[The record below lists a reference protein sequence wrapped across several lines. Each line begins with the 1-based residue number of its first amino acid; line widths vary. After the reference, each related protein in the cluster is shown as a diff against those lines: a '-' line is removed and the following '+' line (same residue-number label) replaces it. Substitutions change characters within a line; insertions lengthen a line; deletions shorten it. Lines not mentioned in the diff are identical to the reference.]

1 MFKYKMAQKI
11 YTRKGDEGYTSIMGT
26 RTRYLK
32 SDPRIEAIGTI
43 DELNSYIGL
52 IRSFNVADHDMVLKW
67 VQNDLFNIGA
77 NLANF
82 NYDPNRD
89 HISYQIDVNGL
100 EQKMDAMSKE
110 LKPLTNFILPG
121 GNQLI
126 SFCHVARTVC
136 RRAERS
142 LVEVENID
150 RSILSYINR
159 LSDYFFV
166 LARKLAQENN
176 IEEVIWTSK

>member
-1 MFKYKMAQKI
+1 MAQKI

-26 RTRYLK
+26 RDRYIK

-43 DELNSYIGL
+43 DELNSYVGL
-52 IRSFNVADHDMVLKW
+52 IRSYNVRDHDIVLKW
-67 VQNDLFNIGA
+67 VQNDLFIIGA
-77 NLANF
+77 SLANF
-82 NYDPNRD
+82 NYDCNRD
-89 HISYQIDVNGL
+89 HISYQIDVNEL
-100 EQKMDAMSKE
+100 EQRMDAMSKE

-121 GNQLI
+121 GHHII

-142 LVEVENID
+142 LVAVENID
-150 RSILSYINR
+150 KTILSYINR

-176 IEEVIWTSK
+176 IDEVIWTSK